1 MSPRPGVGNF
11 SGPSSARGAEF
22 RCVLAS
28 RASEVQGGVSAHGLK
43 PDGRE
48 HCSPVWPGKRGDGL
62 GECRDRFPGPPVEA
76 PHERDGR
83 PCVALLS
90 RPPGRHAPSPYPV
103 AGQAKAV
110 EPVRSQSERRAGRR
124 SASQAGAG
132 ASKGTSRARTAAR
145 AASPQGGCRRSHAVR
160 RTGRRGKIHN
170 MSGIAQQCYRARANL
185 YVLYSSIRPPS
196 ADSGQVPACPSCNPP
211 RWFVAGRADVCHTA
225 SMRYPAL
232 GRIRG
237 LWTVRL

>member
-1 MSPRPGVGNF
+1 MGGST
-11 SGPSSARGAEF
+11 ARL
-22 RCVLAS
+22 C
-28 RASEVQGGVSAHGLK
+28 
-43 PDGRE
+43 GR
-48 HCSPVWPGKRGDGL
+48 GKRGDGL

-83 PCVALLS
+83 PCAALLS
-90 RPPGRHAPSPYPV
+90 RPRPGRHAPSPYPL

-110 EPVRSQSERRAGRR
+110 EPVGSQSERRAGRR